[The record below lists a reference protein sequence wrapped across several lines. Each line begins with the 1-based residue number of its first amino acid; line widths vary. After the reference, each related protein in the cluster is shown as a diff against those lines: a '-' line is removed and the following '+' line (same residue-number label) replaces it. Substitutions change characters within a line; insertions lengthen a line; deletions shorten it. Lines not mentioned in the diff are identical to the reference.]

1 MPLFSRRRPPAR
13 PAGNYFIPTVE
24 APLPYSVIVKEMFRD
39 PRQIPRLLKSGRA
52 PTRPAFYASSLLNG
66 VVGNRGGRS
75 CPPCPPCSN
84 RANARTSRAKART
97 SRTNARTSRANARTS
112 RANARTSRARPLTP
126 NRRRNVR

>member
-24 APLPYSVIVKEMFRD
+24 APLPYSVILKEMFRD

-75 CPPCPPCSN
+75 CPPCPPCNS
-84 RANARTSRAKART
+84 RANAPRRAK
-97 SRTNARTSRANARTS
+97 ARTS